1 MNFYFIITVFVVIKG
16 KVIKSV
22 ENFTTTESSFESGLN
37 YNTDAYGDAYSEDY
51 LNKEFSNKPAD
62 AISNGNAHWM
72 YGFGDYNSEEDIL
85 FSTKPSIE
93 TASEHISKTSDTESY
108 HIDEDTTE
116 VITTEHSTIQ
126 PLSDFATTPTKKKLI
141 KRQTPDR
148 KKRPTKKKP
157 KKKCR
162 NKKRPN
168 KNCKLFENGKDKMP
182 IDYNKP
188 PHLNQKFPPSPITL
202 FK

>member
-1 MNFYFIITVFVVIKG
+1 MNFYFIIIVLVVIKG
-16 KVIKSV
+16 NEIKSV
-22 ENFTTTESSFESGLN
+22 ENFTNTDESSFESGLN
-37 YNTDAYGDAYSEDY
+37 YNTDVHSEDY
-51 LNKEFSNKPAD
+51 LDKEFSFKPVD
-62 AISNGNAHWM
+62 AISNSKVNWM
-72 YGFGDYNSEEDIL
+72 YGFGDYSSAEDIL

-93 TASEHISKTSDTESY
+93 TASEHISNTSDTESY

-168 KNCKLFENGKDKMP
+168 KKCKLFENGKDKMP